1 MTTTLH
7 RILRKPFFGR
17 FEVPWVWPQEEEQRS
32 WERVSFRNTA
42 GASLA
47 GLWGSAH
54 GKAIGTLVLSHPMG
68 KAAKGFWLKHGHA
81 SLFRRSALNVLAF
94 DANGFGESA
103 AASFDY
109 PADILAAGLWAQSRA
124 PELNVG
130 LVGAS
135 FGAGWGLCAM
145 AREGSPYKL
154 ALLEAAFPTL
164 PEFWKHYP
172 AAQAVLKASQIVWP
186 AMERRLRPEGEAPK
200 VLRNPSVLLIY
211 GDEDKYTPP
220 EHGQR
225 LLRAFGNAANV
236 QVAVL
241 PGVDHTFAYR
251 DAAQDYENL
260 SIPFLHQLRR
270 SEDNTQFQ
278 LDRTLN

>member
-1 MTTTLH
+1 MGILH

-17 FEVPWVWPQEEEQRS
+17 FEVPWVWPEGEEQQS
-32 WERVSFRNTA
+32 WERVSFRNPS

-47 GLWGSAH
+47 GLWGSAR
-54 GKAIGTLVLSHPMG
+54 GEAIGTLVLAHPMG
-68 KAAKGFWLKHGHA
+68 KAAKGFWLKQGHA
-81 SLFRRSALNVLAF
+81 SLFRRFAFNVLAF

-109 PADILAAGLWAQSRA
+109 PADILSAGLWAQART
-124 PELNVG
+124 PDLNVG

-145 AREGSPYKL
+145 AREGSPFRL

-172 AAQAVLKASQIVWP
+172 VAHAALKASQIVWP
-186 AMERRLRPEGEAPK
+186 MIERRLRPEGEAPK
-200 VLRNPSVLLIY
+200 VIGHPSVLLIY
-211 GDEDKYTPP
+211 GDRDKFTPP
-220 EHGQR
+220 EHGHR
-225 LLRAFGNAANV
+225 LMRAFGSAAEV
-236 QVAVL
+236 RISVL

-251 DAAQDYENL
+251 DAAEAYRGQA
-260 SIPFLHQLRR
+260 IPFLSRLRR
-270 SEDNTQFQ
+270 SAA
-278 LDRTLN
+278 